1 MYRSPDDPIHQ
12 IPDHV
17 MSVETT
23 PCTACHEA
31 LSIQGNVPLLVDV
44 DTALAEERDRL
55 RTQVSELETALE
67 VQAET
72 PVAGTSYVQL
82 TQGLIVGVGLGLTLF
97 WVLGR
102 RPGAGNG
109 NSNANKKKS

>member
-1 MYRSPDDPIHQ
+1 TPDDSIHQ
-12 IPDHV
+12 IPDHM
-17 MSVETT
+17 MSVEAT

-44 DTALAEERDRL
+44 DTALAEERDAL
-55 RTQVSELETALE
+55 RAQVSELEAALE
-67 VQAET
+67 IQTEAPATET
-72 PVAGTSYVQL
+72 NFVEL

-102 RPGAGNG
+102 RPAAGN
-109 NSNANKKKS
+109 